1 MRDSLGQLKPNKV
14 TPAMLRTFIL
24 QTRKK
29 VKPGTV
35 KLVVALL
42 SSLYSD
48 LIESEHAVINR
59 AEAWRRRPALSYAPT
74 TSPRTRPTSTRW
86 PTWSACTRPSRRSRR
101 PWASPTRSGHLRA

>member
-1 MRDSLGQLKPNKV
+1 MSATPWAQLKPNKV
-14 TPAMLRTFIL
+14 TPATLRTFIL

-48 LIESEHAVINR
+48 LIESEHAVIKTSLVSLGVLLGR
-59 AEAWRRRPALSYAPT
+59 LCPDAEVIQT
-74 TSPRTRPTSTRW
+74 
-86 PTWSACTRPSRRSRR
+86 
-101 PWASPTRSGHLRA
+101 G